1 MNIYHNH
8 VGICFLLKIQE
19 NLCYSKRW
27 LILQLAT
34 IGLFMTGGCFYEGI

>member
-19 NLCYSKRW
+19 NICYSKRW
-27 LILQLAT
+27 LIFT
-34 IGLFMTGGCFYEGI
+34 IGNNWTFYNGGCFYERI